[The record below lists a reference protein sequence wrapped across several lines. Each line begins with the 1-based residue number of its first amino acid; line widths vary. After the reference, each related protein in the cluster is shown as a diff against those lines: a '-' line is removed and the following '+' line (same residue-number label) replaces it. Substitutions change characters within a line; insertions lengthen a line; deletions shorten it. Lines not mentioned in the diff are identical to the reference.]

1 MNGDFAK
8 TDQDPSADPSIRDA
22 ERFGEYLRQWN
33 AKVIPGE
40 SLHGNFPS
48 LHTHFPT
55 LFYKGDLE
63 ILRRPGISV
72 VGTRNPTPEGVIRAR
87 RVTSILVDMGFVIIS
102 GLAKGI
108 DTVAHQTA
116 LEMGGHTVAILG
128 TPIHKIYPAE
138 NRGLAQ
144 EIEAKGGLVLSAAAP
159 HEETGRYLFPRRN
172 RLMAMLSRATII
184 IEAGETS
191 GVIHQAAEC
200 QRQQRLLLLLKSLAD
215 NPQLSWPA
223 GFIKSGALV
232 VDSPEDLR
240 SRVSA
245 CLT

>member
-1 MNGDFAK
+1 MTGEFAK
-8 TDQDPSADPSIRDA
+8 TTSTPSAHDSSHESDGLQQYLQKWGATLVPS
-22 ERFGEYLRQWN
+22 EFFQS
-33 AKVIPGE
+33 
-40 SLHGNFPS
+40 SLPS
-48 LHTHFPT
+48 LHAQFPT
-55 LFYKGDLE
+55 LFYKGDLQ
-63 ILRRPGISV
+63 ILERPAISV
-72 VGTRNPTPEGVIRAR
+72 VGTRNPTPEGAIRAK
-87 RVTSILVDMGFVIIS
+87 RVTAILVEMGFVIVS

-108 DTVAHQTA
+108 DTVAHRTA
-116 LEMGGHTVAILG
+116 LEMGGLTAAILG

-138 NRGLAQ
+138 NRGLAK
-144 EIEAKGGLVLSAAAP
+144 EIETKAGIILSAAAP

-200 QRQQRLLLLLKSLAD
+200 QRQQRLLLLLKSLAE

-223 GFIKSGALV
+223 GFVKSGAIV

-240 SRVSA
+240 ARVTP